1 MRAVVFET
9 HGGLETLQLVEVPTP
24 KPVGD
29 EVVVKVKACALNHL
43 DLWVRRG
50 LGVTIPMPH
59 IGGCEVTGT
68 IAELG
73 PLAGHSGLT
82 IGQRVMIAPGLL
94 PRNHTTW
101 TARGMDHVDPGY
113 FKHGFQTQGGLAE
126 YSVAR
131 VCDII
136 PISETWNFVE
146 WAAVPL
152 TFATAWNMLHTLAKL
167 QPGETVLIMGAASG
181 VGVAAVQIARLAG
194 ARIIAV
200 AGSAEKLARV
210 QALGADYLL
219 NYKEQDVGKE
229 VKKITGGQ
237 GCDVVFEHVG
247 AALWQHAMRSMAIGA
262 RLVTCGATTGP
273 KVEIDLRFFFSK
285 QYSLMGAHMSNRG
298 DLLRVLQL
306 VERRQLVPV
315 IDSTYPLEKTREAQ
329 ERLETMSVVGKEV
342 VTVE

>member
-1 MRAVVFET
+1 MRAVAFAA
-9 HGGLETLQLVEVPTP
+9 HGGLETLQLMELPTP
-24 KPVGD
+24 KPVAD
-29 EVVVKVKACALNHL
+29 EVLVQVKACALNHL

-59 IGGCEVTGT
+59 IGGCEVTGV

-73 PLAGHSGLT
+73 PQAASSGLSV
-82 IGQRVMIAPGLL
+82 GQRVMIAPGLL
-94 PRNHTTW
+94 PRNNSIW
-101 TARGMDHVDPGY
+101 TARGMDHVDPTY
-113 FKHGFQTQGGLAE
+113 FKHGFQTQGGLAD

-131 VCDII
+131 ACDII
-136 PISETWNFVE
+136 PISEAWNFAE

-181 VGVAAVQIARLAG
+181 VGVAAVQIAKLAQ

-200 AGSAEKLARV
+200 AGSAEKLAKV
-210 QALGADYLL
+210 QELGADYAL
-219 NYKEQDVGKE
+219 NYKTQDVGKE
-229 VKKITGGQ
+229 VKKITGSQ

-247 AALWQHAMRSMAIGA
+247 AALWQHAMRSMAIGG

-285 QYSLMGAHMSNRG
+285 QYSLMGAHMASRA
-298 DLLRVLQL
+298 DLLRVLDL
-306 VERRQLVPV
+306 VERRHLVPV
-315 IDSTYPLEKTREAQ
+315 IDSTFPLERTREAQ
-329 ERLETMSVVGKEV
+329 ERLENLSVIGKV
-342 VTVE
+342 VITQ